1 VLTDQQLREIQ
12 SACHQQTVDPQSEAW
27 MLALLDERKEL
38 LAQLD
43 YIRQRVR
50 QAATYIEGLCALR
63 DRPAGGRERHPRGE
77 RRR

>member
-1 VLTDQQLREIQ
+1 MLTDQQLREIQ

-27 MLALLDERKEL
+27 MLALLEERREL

-43 YIRQRVR
+43 YVRQRVR

-63 DRPAGGRERHPRGE
+63 ERPAGGRDRSTRGE
-77 RRR
+77 KRR